1 MTTYQNSSQPFPP
14 LPTLSLIDNQT
25 EETPDQRFAGK
36 LDKLC
41 EAITLIATNVHEL
54 KNATIEQGRIVEKA
68 LQLAAN
74 QQTGM
79 DKFIDA
85 FYEQAK
91 SVTELLLSLKES
103 TEAAK
108 QLARAGESSQAIAK
122 SHQEAIRD
130 LLQELRQSRNN

>member
-1 MTTYQNSSQPFPP
+1 MTTSPDSKKSFPESSSENS
-14 LPTLSLIDNQT
+14 NG
-25 EETPDQRFAGK
+25 RFEAR

-41 EAITLIATNVHEL
+41 AAIALIAESVQEL
-54 KNATIEQGRIVEKA
+54 KNVTAEQGKIVEKA

-79 DKFIDA
+79 DKFVDA

-103 TEAAK
+103 TEAARH
-108 QLARAGESSQAIAK
+108 LAKAGESSQAIAK

>member
-1 MTTYQNSSQPFPP
+1 MTTSQSSEEVFPENSSDHSNVGFE
-14 LPTLSLIDNQT
+14 S
-25 EETPDQRFAGK
+25 R

-41 EAITLIATNVHEL
+41 AAIALIAESVQEL
-54 KNATIEQGRIVEKA
+54 KNVTAEQGKIIEKA

-79 DKFIDA
+79 DKFVDA

-103 TEAAK
+103 TEAARH
-108 QLARAGESSQAIAK
+108 LAKAGESSQAIAK

>member
-1 MTTYQNSSQPFPP
+1 MTTS
-14 LPTLSLIDNQT
+14 
-25 EETPDQRFAGK
+25 PDFKEGFEQK

-41 EAITLIATNVHEL
+41 EAIALIAESVREL
-54 KNATIEQGRIVEKA
+54 KNVTLEQGKIVEKA

-79 DKFIDA
+79 DKFVDA

-103 TEAAK
+103 TEAAR
-108 QLARAGESSQAIAK
+108 QLAKAGESSQAIAK